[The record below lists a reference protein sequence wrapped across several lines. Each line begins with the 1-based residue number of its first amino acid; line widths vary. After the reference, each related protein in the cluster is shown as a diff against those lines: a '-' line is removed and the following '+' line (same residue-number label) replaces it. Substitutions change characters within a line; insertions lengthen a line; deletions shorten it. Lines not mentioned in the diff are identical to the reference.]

1 MRFLHTADWHVG
13 RTIRGRSRREEFE
26 AVLSELVE
34 IARSEAVECLIVAGD
49 IWDQRTASPD
59 ADRLV
64 YETLRRCNDHGI
76 QVVLLAGNHDSP
88 KKLEALGHISELI
101 GVYTQ
106 PEVRRPDAGGILTVE
121 GREHTARIAAVPF
134 LTEGHYVS
142 AGQLMDLPE
151 QWFGSYADGC
161 SHLLKAMCDRLP
173 ANTVN
178 ILTTHLFVNGAQYA
192 TRDGSEQLL
201 HIGQAYGIPPQ
212 GLPATPQY
220 IALGHIHRP
229 QRIAEAAAPT
239 AYSGSLLQLDF
250 GEVNDTKGVYII
262 DAAPGRPLNDLRF
275 IELTAGRRLKEI
287 RGSLDAVLAQAA
299 AVGDAHVR
307 VVLDVDR
314 PEPGFAQ
321 RVREQIPA
329 AVDVRLD
336 YPDLV
341 TAAEERLAHLDPR
354 EQFVRYYR
362 AQHAGVDPATEL
374 LALFTELYEEAHA
387 SEAVEV

>member
-26 AVLSELVE
+26 AVLSEVVE
-34 IARSEAVECLIVAGD
+34 IARAEDVECLIVAGD
-49 IWDQRTASPD
+49 VWDQRTASPD
-59 ADRLV
+59 SDRLV
-64 YETLRRCNDHGI
+64 YEMLRRCRDHGI

-106 PEVRRPDAGGILTVE
+106 PEVRRPDAGGVITVE

-134 LTEGHYVS
+134 ITEGQYVG
-142 AGQLMDLPE
+142 AAALMGLQE
-151 QWFGSYADGC
+151 EWYGSYADGC
-161 SHLLKAMCDRLP
+161 AHLLRAMCDRLP
-173 ANTVN
+173 ADTVN
-178 ILTTHLFVNGAQYA
+178 VLTAHLFVNGAQYA
-192 TRDGSEQLL
+192 TKDGSEQLL
-201 HIGQAYGIPPQ
+201 HIGQAYGVHPQ

-239 AYSGSLLQLDF
+239 AYAGSLLQLDF
-250 GEVNDTKGVYII
+250 GEVNDTKGVYIV
-262 DAAPGRPLNDLRF
+262 DAVPGRPLNDLRF
-275 IELTAGRRLKEI
+275 VELTAGRRLREL
-287 RGSLDAVLAQAA
+287 RGNLDVVLARASEVA
-299 AVGDAHVR
+299 DAHVR

-314 PEPGFAQ
+314 PEPGLAQ
-321 RVREQIPA
+321 RVRDQIPA

-336 YPDLV
+336 YPELV
-341 TAAEERLAHLDPR
+341 TESEERLAHLDPR

-362 AQHAGVDPATEL
+362 AQHSGADPTTEL
-374 LALFTELYEEAHA
+374 LALFTELYEDAQTAEPVEA
-387 SEAVEV
+387 